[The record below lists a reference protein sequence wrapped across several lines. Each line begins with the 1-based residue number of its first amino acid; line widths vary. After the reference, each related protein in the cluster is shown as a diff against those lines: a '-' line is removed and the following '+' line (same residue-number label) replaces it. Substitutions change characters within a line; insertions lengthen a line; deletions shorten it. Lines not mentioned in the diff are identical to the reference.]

1 MSNELNPFRPE
12 TAQEYLVQEP
22 FFRPVYCAQ
31 TGDMPVHT
39 LRVDLSIGGTAPR
52 DAIINLRYQGILGP
66 TAGALWCNHEFSTF
80 IIEAPV
86 ADSQFYANREGVQI
100 GIYVDAQQVRAEQLE
115 IRSSSKDGCI
125 LRSGGETSLVLK
137 LSEEAIQLSPA
148 ALAIGVLEMSFEKR
162 FEVCPV

>member
-12 TAQEYLVQEP
+12 IAQEQIAQEP

-39 LRVDLSIGGTAPR
+39 LRVELSIGGAAPR

-66 TAGALWCNHEFSTF
+66 TAGARWCNQEFSTF

-86 ADSQFYANREGVQI
+86 AESQFYANREGVQI
-100 GIYVDAQQVRAEQLE
+100 GIYVDAQRVSDEQLE
-115 IRSSSKDGCI
+115 IPSSSKDDCI
-125 LRSGGETSLVLK
+125 LRGGGETSLVIK
-137 LSEEAIQLSPA
+137 LSEAAIQLSPA
-148 ALAIGVLEMSFEKR
+148 VLAKLRSHRKPR
-162 FEVCPV
+162 LTS